1 MAPLGPKRYTMPL
14 CSKHDQST
22 GSWHKLAAPVPM
34 PPALCANP
42 SGNVKQCSVGNCRTF
57 ADRYEWRPATCQLV
71 PWDVA
76 AFCSRLGGRTML
88 WIGDSTMDEAARV
101 VAAFAGW
108 GDVGCAK
115 QVQSATSDTLGR
127 AKYGAGGRGPSW
139 PSYVRESRPDVVVLT
154 AGAHIHGDGNFEKV
168 LQAVADERARHFP
181 ELPLIWKTSS
191 PGGCAAQPLSELPDA
206 AWWRAYSERNGYAGR
221 YDSNQPRY
229 VPTGGIFHNGTYNW
243 REFQRRDA
251 YARRFWAEHN
261 GSVLDLSPLHYRA
274 DAHVGG
280 ADCLHMC
287 LRALSLVPR
296 LLLHL
301 FVTAPAA
308 LGAAGGVLRAPANA
322 HRGAAPT
329 RPAREAVRPRP
340 SQAQQATPVVASG
353 GGDSATKTRCA

>member
-1 MAPLGPKRYTMPL
+1 MPL

-34 PPALCANP
+34 PPALCASP

-139 PSYVRESRPDVVVLT
+139 PSYVRESRPDVVVLRRCCRPWPT
-154 AGAHIHGDGNFEKV
+154 NALAIFLSCRSSGRPRHQAAAPHSRSPSCRTQPGGAPIPNAMAMPE
-168 LQAVADERARHFP
+168 AVIP
-181 ELPLIWKTSS
+181 IS
-191 PGGCAAQPLSELPDA
+191 PGTFQL
-206 AWWRAYSERNGYAGR
+206 AGFSTTAR
-221 YDSNQPRY
+221 T
-229 VPTGGIFHNGTYNW
+229 TGGSSNGGT
-243 REFQRRDA
+243 
-251 YARRFWAEHN
+251 
-261 GSVLDLSPLHYRA
+261 
-274 DAHVGG
+274 
-280 ADCLHMC
+280 
-287 LRALSLVPR
+287 
-296 LLLHL
+296 
-301 FVTAPAA
+301 
-308 LGAAGGVLRAPANA
+308 
-322 HRGAAPT
+322 PT
-329 RPAREAVRPRP
+329 PG
-340 SQAQQATPVVASG
+340 ASG
-353 GGDSATKTRCA
+353 QSTMAACST